1 MISVQ
6 QLTPYK
12 CGHIFIYSTKMMNI
26 LTKKTI
32 KTCNSTTKVQTM
44 YKKVFNMKTEM
55 HINQMHEQKSQR
67 RTNTKAQHAYNK
79 DYQVTFTI

>member
-44 YKKVFNMKTEM
+44 YKKVFNKE
-55 HINQMHEQKSQR
+55 NRNAYKSNA
-67 RTNTKAQHAYNK
+67 RTKKST
-79 DYQVTFTI
+79 